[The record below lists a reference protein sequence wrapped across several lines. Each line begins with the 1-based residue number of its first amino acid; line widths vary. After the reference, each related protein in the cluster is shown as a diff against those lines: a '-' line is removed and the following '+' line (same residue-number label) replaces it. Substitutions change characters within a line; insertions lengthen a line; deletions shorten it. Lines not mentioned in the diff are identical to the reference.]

1 MPSTPSSQLATSSAS
16 RPAVARPSRLR
27 TRTAAQW
34 FCLVVGVLLALRGAQ
49 QLADGAHFGTP
60 GEGWRASQQ
69 LLFALMLLLGQR
81 TARGARL
88 VLIPF
93 AVFYTVLAF
102 VGDINGHEAFGLLPI
117 DTRDKIVHP
126 VYALLALMLLAVGW
140 RRARAG
146 GSPPDPIQAAKG

>member
-1 MPSTPSSQLATSSAS
+1 MLPTPPSRSAMSPVRRFALA
-16 RPAVARPSRLR
+16 PPSRLR

-49 QLADGAHFGTP
+49 QLLAGAGFGTP

-69 LLFALMLLLGQR
+69 LLTALLLLLGQR
-81 TARGARL
+81 TQRGARL

-93 AVFYTVLAF
+93 ALFYAVLAI

-117 DTRDKIVHP
+117 DTRDKFVHP
-126 VYALLALMLLAVGW
+126 IYAVLAMALLAAGW
-140 RRARAG
+140 RRDPARRG
-146 GSPPDPIQAAKG
+146 R

>member
-1 MPSTPSSQLATSSAS
+1 
-16 RPAVARPSRLR
+16 LR

-49 QLADGAHFGTP
+49 QLLAGAGFGTP

-69 LLFALMLLLGQR
+69 LLTALLLLLGQR
-81 TARGARL
+81 TQRGARL

-93 AVFYTVLAF
+93 ALFYAVLAI

-117 DTRDKIVHP
+117 DTRDKFVHP
-126 VYALLALMLLAVGW
+126 VYAVLALALLAAGW
-140 RRARAG
+140 RRDSARG
-146 GSPPDPIQAAKG
+146 GR

>member
-1 MPSTPSSQLATSSAS
+1 MLPTLSSRSAMSPVRRFALAA
-16 RPAVARPSRLR
+16 PSRLR

-49 QLADGAHFGTP
+49 QLLAGADFGTP

-69 LLFALMLLLGQR
+69 LLTALLLLLGQR
-81 TARGARL
+81 TQRGARL

-93 AVFYTVLAF
+93 ALFYAVLAI

-117 DTRDKIVHP
+117 DTRDKLVHP
-126 VYALLALMLLAVGW
+126 GYAVLALALLAAGW
-140 RRARAG
+140 RRDSARRG
-146 GSPPDPIQAAKG
+146 R